1 MERGYGY
8 SLNTKRYINSYLPKL
23 DMLDINLIRQKPEI
37 VKENLKKRFQSDK
50 IELVDAIVE
59 KDSKWKELKK
69 KSDNLRSERNKISL
83 EINATKKA
91 GKDAKDLM
99 KHASEIPKQ
108 LKQIEEEKAK
118 IEQEIQKILIKLPN
132 LIHESVPIGKDES
145 ENKVIKTSGKP
156 AKAGFELKN
165 HGELLEQMGQADFDN
180 SANIAGSGFYFLK
193 DKIAWLNQ
201 ALIRYSIDFLRKKG
215 YTYVEPPLMMR
226 RTPYEG
232 VVEMEDFENVMY
244 KIENEDLYLI
254 ATSEH
259 PLIAQFIKT
268 NIPEE
273 KLPIKLAGYSMCFRK
288 EIGSRGVDTKGLFR
302 THQFNKVEQVII
314 CKPEDSW
321 KYFDEL
327 LKNTEELFTNLEM
340 PYQLLEMCSG
350 DIGNLKA
357 KQVDLELWMAKQGK
371 YQEATS
377 LSNCTDYQARRLRI
391 KSIDKALNK
400 TTLHILNNT
409 SIATSRVIVGIIEN
423 FQQSDG
429 TILIP
434 KVLHKYTGF
443 KHI

>member
-1 MERGYGY
+1 
-8 SLNTKRYINSYLPKL
+8 
-23 DMLDINLIRQKPEI
+23 MLDINLIRQKAET
-37 VKENLKKRFQSDK
+37 VRENLKKRFQTDK
-50 IELVDAIVE
+50 IELVDAVVAND
-59 KDSKWKELKK
+59 KAWKELKK
-69 KSDNLRSERNKISL
+69 KSDDLRSERNKISL
-83 EINATKKA
+83 EINATKKE
-91 GKDAKDLM
+91 GKDAKTLM

-108 LKQIEEEKAK
+108 LKEIET
-118 IEQEIQKILIKLPN
+118 QKIKLESEIKRDLMKLPN
-132 LIHESVPIGKDES
+132 LIHESVPVGKDES
-145 ENKVIKTSGKP
+145 ENKVIKTFGKP
-156 AKAGFELKN
+156 EKAGFELKN
-165 HGELLEQMGQADFDN
+165 HGELMEKMNQADFDS
-180 SANIAGSGFYFLK
+180 SANIAGAGFYFLK
-193 DKIAWLNQ
+193 DKIALLNQ
-201 ALIRYSIDFLRKKG
+201 ALIRYSIDFLLKKG
-215 YTYVEPPLMMR
+215 YIYVEPPLMMR
-226 RTPYEG
+226 RAPYEG

-273 KLPIKLAGYSMCFRK
+273 QLPIKLAGYSMCFRK

-321 KYFDEL
+321 KYFEEL
-327 LKNTEELFTNLEM
+327 LKNTEELFTSLEM

-377 LSNCTDYQARRLRI
+377 LSNCTDYQARRLGI
-391 KSIDKALNK
+391 KSIDKNFNK
-400 TTLHILNNT
+400 AAIHTLNNT
-409 SIATSRVIVGIIEN
+409 AIATSRVLVGIIEN